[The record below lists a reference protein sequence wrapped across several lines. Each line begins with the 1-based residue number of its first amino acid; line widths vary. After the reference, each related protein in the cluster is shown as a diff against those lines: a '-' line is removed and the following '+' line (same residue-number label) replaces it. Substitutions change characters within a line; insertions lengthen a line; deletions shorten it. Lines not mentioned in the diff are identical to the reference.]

1 MPSKLLT
8 IRLLINAESTMSD
21 QAIWLVILA
30 GGVGTYLTRLSF
42 IGLVPQERLPRIF
55 RRGLRFI
62 PSAVLAA
69 ILLPEILIPVE
80 AVELSLS
87 NHRLLAG
94 ILAAIVAW
102 RLRNTWLTIS
112 VGMVA
117 LWLLSSL

>member
-1 MPSKLLT
+1 
-8 IRLLINAESTMSD
+8 MSD

-112 VGMVA
+112 IGMVT

>member
-1 MPSKLLT
+1 
-8 IRLLINAESTMSD
+8 MSD

>member
-1 MPSKLLT
+1 MT
-8 IRLLINAESTMSD
+8 E

-30 GGVGTYLTRLSF
+30 GGIGTYLSRLSC
-42 IGLVPQERLPRIF
+42 IGLGPQERLPSIF

-69 ILLPEILIPVE
+69 ILLPEILIPVD
-80 AVELSLS
+80 ALDLSPS
-87 NHRLLAG
+87 NHRILAG

-102 RLRNTWLTIS
+102 RFRNTWLTIS
-112 VGMVA
+112 VGMVS

>member
-1 MPSKLLT
+1 MVF
-8 IRLLINAESTMSD
+8 LLIRGIRAVTE

-30 GGVGTYLTRLSF
+30 GGIGTYLTRLSF
-42 IGLVPQERLPRIF
+42 IGLVPQERLPSIF

-69 ILLPEILIPVE
+69 ILLPEILIPVD
-80 AVELSLS
+80 ALDLSPS
-87 NHRLLAG
+87 NHRILAG

-102 RLRNTWLTIS
+102 RFRNTWLTIS
-112 VGMVA
+112 VGMVS